1 MDMGGEEEEE
11 VMLKPKFLA
20 YKEGNVYT
28 KVRNTQR
35 GQSGREEGEFRLPSC
50 DRNPSVGWSFH
61 QNVRLCFFLE
71 PGVAKYIGFL
81 WLL

>member
-28 KVRNTQR
+28 KVRNSQR
-35 GQSGREEGEFRLPSC
+35 GQR
-50 DRNPSVGWSFH
+50 VGGKRVSSDFH
-61 QNVRLCFFLE
+61 LVTETLQ
-71 PGVAKYIGFL
+71 
-81 WLL
+81 